1 MRHQIIGY
9 SLVGLAA
16 LVIGSG
22 AAVAQSPAAQPGQPV
37 PGAAVPGAAVP
48 GAAVPGAPGGAK
60 TVAVSP
66 QEQLAQAEGFM
77 SGMESVRSVI
87 RRELSD
93 ARQQRDVVKTL
104 CLNDKLNQVDV
115 ALRSAN
121 ERKRGLEL
129 AANRGDTDLSSHE
142 YTILSVLDQRV
153 KQLDAEAKQCVGK
166 EIGIV
171 GESSTSLDVE
181 PGLPGEDPSEYP
193 TVPTIVE
200 PPMCST
206 CYK

>member
-1 MRHQIIGY
+1 MRHRIIGY
-9 SLVGLAA
+9 SVVGLFA

-22 AAVAQSPAAQPGQPV
+22 AAIAQSPGQPGAPV
-37 PGAAVPGAAVP
+37 PAAGVPVAP
-48 GAAVPGAPGGAK
+48 GVPGAPAGAAK

-66 QEQLAQAEGFM
+66 QQQVAQADSYLAAMEGT
-77 SGMESVRSVI
+77 RSVI

-115 ALRSAN
+115 ALRSAT
-121 ERKRGLEL
+121 ERKRALQL
-129 AANRGDTDLSSHE
+129 AANRGDADLSNHE
-142 YTILSVLDQRV
+142 FTILSVLDQRV

-171 GESSTSLDVE
+171 GESSTTLDVE
-181 PGLPGEDPSEYP
+181 PGLPDEDPSEYP
-193 TVPTIVE
+193 SIPTIVE

-206 CYK
+206 CFR